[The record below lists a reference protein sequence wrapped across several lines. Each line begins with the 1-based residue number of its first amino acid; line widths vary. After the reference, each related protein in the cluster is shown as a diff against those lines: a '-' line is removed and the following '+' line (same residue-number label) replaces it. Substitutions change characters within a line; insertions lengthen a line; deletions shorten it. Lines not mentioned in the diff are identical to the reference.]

1 MLVLGSNIVPPE
13 ASRSPH
19 GQCSGMWTVGV
30 NLLEGAGVP
39 VYLVAVGADV
49 GNDPRHGYQDDDVD
63 L

>member
-1 MLVLGSNIVPPE
+1 MSLLKPLI
-13 ASRSPH
+13 APH

-49 GNDPRHGYQDDDVD
+49 GNDPRHGYQDDNVD